1 MKALSYK
8 LCVNIYFLISS
19 IKGVK
24 KQNENVDAVDTK
36 ARKEERKLRKESLE
50 RASDIANYYKQMK
63 DEKNML
69 RSKKTKGGRQEPELK
84 MPANQNEEYE
94 EEGSSS
100 QNNLDRM
107 REDTFK
113 VKNESKNY
121 TLSKLGDLYS
131 YNNDYVNKYSQD
143 LEKSAIN
150 TPIVSSDSESEG
162 ERRTKKNLKH
172 GNFTE
177 FFEKPK
183 NDNPAADFVERI
195 KKNHAKKNQPT
206 PSALT
211 EDDVFNLKISKKD
224 YDKLQPAH
232 KGFYRFIL
240 DKTYKPEK
248 EKYFVPKTFIELE
261 LEQMSNESL
270 ENKRDKYL
278 FSEGNY
284 PLHSCN

>member
-1 MKALSYK
+1 
-8 LCVNIYFLISS
+8 
-19 IKGVK
+19 
-24 KQNENVDAVDTK
+24 
-36 ARKEERKLRKESLE
+36 
-50 RASDIANYYKQMK
+50 MK